1 MSDKV
6 TAIAFPNL
14 LHRNLSAG
22 ISLTTRASWTLSTT
36 SSTVAVPLC
45 LTETTEI
52 EFFEAYLNSGASTAF
67 RCRIVTS
74 SATTKLPTETLS
86 HANADLSITASA
98 AAWNRFD
105 FTNFSLAPGF
115 YWILLDSTVTPST
128 ALALM
133 YNVDYYVTGI
143 EAVDNSPLYWTG
155 SAWITDASRRSLVVR
170 LKSTAGWM
178 ALYPAAPLSG
188 ATGLNPLFMDTLEDP
203 QCRGIRFIAPASGNI
218 SGFEIAF
225 AGFTAATS
233 CEFVL
238 ASEGCV
244 TELARVE
251 IFRAQITVA
260 DGTLRI
266 SFPSVTVVAGTSYDF
281 YVVAGS
287 QATTTGGISITA
299 LDTSEDGGAV
309 IGSYGVTPGDIKGLY
324 VHEPPTEGGSDTP
337 TTTTDHVFPWVPV
350 YSEITSS
357 GGGGGGETS
366 HTFAA

>member
-6 TAIAFPNL
+6 TATAFPNL
-14 LHRNLSAG
+14 VHRNLTTG
-22 ISLTTRASWTLSTT
+22 ITLSTRASWTLSTT

-45 LTETTEI
+45 LTATTEI
-52 EFFEAYLNSGASTAF
+52 DFFEAYLNAGESTTF
-67 RCRIVTS
+67 RCRLVTAN
-74 SATTKLPTETLS
+74 ATTKLPTATLA

-105 FTNFSLAPGF
+105 FTNFSLSAGL
-115 YWILLDSTVTPST
+115 YWILLDSTATPAV
-128 ALALM
+128 ALAML
-133 YNVDYYVTGI
+133 YNVDYYVSGI
-143 EAVDNSPLYWTG
+143 DAVDNSPLYWTG
-155 SAWITDASRRSLVVR
+155 SAWTTDGTRRSLVVR
-170 LKSTAGWM
+170 LKSAAGWM

-188 ATGLNPLFMDTLEDP
+188 AAGLNPLIMDTLEDP
-203 QCRGIRFIAPASGNI
+203 ACRGIRFIAPASGDI

-225 AGFTAATS
+225 AGFTADTS